1 MFVPVLR
8 IGVLPLLLL
17 INVSL
22 CAQGIRGS
30 VHTAEQVPLS
40 FTTIYIRQLETGT
53 TTNQEGRYEIKLAPG
68 QYDLVFQYL
77 GYQTAVRTVTVAD
90 SWRELDVTLPE
101 QVMQLQEVEVR
112 AGKEDPAYTIIRKA
126 IAKSKF
132 HRLQVQHYSAR
143 VYVKGAGRVKDVPFL
158 LERRMKKEG
167 VDSSTVFLSES
178 VSEVTFDQPNTV
190 TERVIS
196 IRSIG
201 EGNNTS
207 PTPFINGSFYKPTVA
222 QAISPLSP
230 RAFAYYRFRYEGSF
244 EDRGHTVNK
253 IRVIPRS
260 RGDNVFDGYI
270 FLIEDL
276 WSIHSLNLFTY
287 RQGFKIQA
295 NQIYNPIAEAVWLP
309 VTHRIEVTGKVLGF
323 DLEYKYLATV
333 ADYAIELNT
342 DLKNDF
348 EVVDEKVDQEL
359 AKALA
364 EEEKSAADTSG
375 VSPDPKA
382 FKQQQRYTRQQLKRA
397 LRDYEKELDRQEEAP
412 EVVSDFNLAVDSLAY
427 EKDSAYWATVRP
439 VPLNLRERQSYR
451 KLDSLAVAEENENPE
466 DDGTNKKRGSVGSLL
481 LGTTVDLGQKSSFQ
495 YVSPLGELRFN
506 PVEGAHFNV
515 PLTYRTELD
524 STRRLEISA
533 VPRYAFA
540 RNKLIGKGA
549 VSLRY
554 PSAGRSARVSVE
566 GGRFVSQFNEQE
578 PISSLINTFTALVQK
593 RNYVRLYE
601 KGYGR
606 LTLDQPLGPRLTL
619 TTTAEWADRRPL
631 LNQTDFSLRRREEAD
646 FAPNAPTNIEQADT
660 RFAPHQALWGAVT
673 LGAEPWQKYYV
684 RNGRKRRI
692 EYSSPHFH
700 LTYRTGLPNVLG
712 SDVDYDL
719 LEVGVRH
726 QWRPGARGRLD
737 YLLYAG
743 AFLNNQQLYFMD
755 FHHFAGNRVLVQE
768 SDPVGSFRLLDYY
781 TFSTQERYAVAHGHY
796 QFRKLL
802 LTRIFE
808 VRLLGLQENVFVNYL
823 KTSASPHY
831 TEVGYSLDNIFRFFR
846 VEAVAGFDNGQYR
859 DFGIRI
865 GISTNLG
872 NAIGF

>member
-1 MFVPVLR
+1 MPRFVF
-8 IGVLPLLLL
+8 LLLTL
-17 INVSL
+17 LANFSL
-22 CAQGIRGS
+22 YAQGVRGYVYKS
-30 VHTAEQVPLS
+30 ESEPLS

-53 TTNQEGRYEIKLAPG
+53 TTNQEGRYEIKLSPG

-77 GYQTAVRTVTVAD
+77 GYQTVVQTVTVAD
-90 SWRELDVTLPE
+90 GWQELDVTLPE
-101 QVMQLQEVEVR
+101 QVVQLQEVEVR

-196 IRSIG
+196 IRTIG

-270 FLIEDL
+270 FLLEDL
-276 WSIHSLNLFTY
+276 WSIHSLNMFTY
-287 RQGFKIQA
+287 RQGFKIQVS
-295 NQIYNPIAEAVWLP
+295 QIYSPIAETVWLP

-333 ADYAIELNT
+333 GDYAIELNT
-342 DLKNDF
+342 DLENDF

-364 EEEKSAADTSG
+364 KEEKSAADTAE
-375 VSPDPKA
+375 VSPNPKV
-382 FKQQQRYTRQQLKRA
+382 FKQQQRYTRKQLKRA
-397 LRDYEKELDRQEEAP
+397 LRDYEKELDRQEAAP
-412 EVVSDFNLAVDSLAY
+412 EVVSDFNFEVDSLAY
-427 EKDSAYWATVRP
+427 EKDSAYWAAVRP
-439 VPLNLRERQSYR
+439 VPLNVRERQSYR

-466 DDGTNKKRGSVGSLL
+466 NDGTNKKRGSVGSLL

-515 PLTYRTELD
+515 PLTYRTKLD
-524 STRRLEISA
+524 STHHLEISA

-540 RNKLIGKGA
+540 RNKLVGKGA
-549 VSLRY
+549 VSLSY
-554 PSAGRSARVSVE
+554 PSAERSGSVSLE

-601 KGYGR
+601 KDYGR
-606 LTLDQPLGPRLTL
+606 FTLDQPLSPRLTL
-619 TTTAEWADRRPL
+619 TATAEWAERRPL
-631 LNQTDFSLRRREEAD
+631 FNQTDYSLRRRETAA
-646 FAPNAPTNIEQADT
+646 FAPNAPTNLERPNT
-660 RFAPHQALWGAVT
+660 RFNPHQALGGAVT
-673 LGAEPWQKYYV
+673 LSAEPWQKYYV
-684 RNGRKRRI
+684 RNGEKRRI
-692 EYSSPHFH
+692 EHSSPFFH
-700 LTYRTGLPNVLG
+700 LTYRTGVPGVLG

-737 YLLYAG
+737 YTLSAG
-743 AFLNNQQLYFMD
+743 AFLNNAQLYFMD

-781 TFSTQERYAVAHGHY
+781 TFSTRERYGVAHLHY

-846 VEAVAGFDNGQYR
+846 VEAVASFDNGQYR

>member
-1 MFVPVLR
+1 MPRF
-8 IGVLPLLLL
+8 GFLLLTL
-17 INVSL
+17 LANFSL
-22 CAQGIRGS
+22 YAQGVRGY
-30 VHTAEQVPLS
+30 VYTAEQEPLS

-53 TTNQEGRYEIKLAPG
+53 TTNQEGRYEIKLSPG

-77 GYQTAVRTVTVAD
+77 GYQTVVRSVTVTD
-90 SWRELDVTLPE
+90 GWLDLNVTLPE
-101 QVMQLQEVEVR
+101 QVVQLREVEVR

-132 HRLQVQHYSAR
+132 HRLQVQHYTAR

-196 IRSIG
+196 IRTIG

-287 RQGFKIQA
+287 RQGFRIEA
-295 NQIYNPIAEAVWLP
+295 SQIYSPIAEAVWLP

-333 ADYAIELNT
+333 GDYAIELNT
-342 DLKNDF
+342 NLENDF

-359 AKALA
+359 AEALA
-364 EEEKSAADTSG
+364 KEESTADTSE
-375 VSPDPKA
+375 VSPDPSA
-382 FKQQQRYTRQQLKRA
+382 FKQQQRYTRKQLKQA
-397 LRDYEKELDRQEEAP
+397 LRNYEKELDKQEEAP
-412 EVVSDFNLAVDSLAY
+412 EVVADFNLEVDSLAY
-427 EKDSAYWATVRP
+427 QKDSAYWAAVRP
-439 VPLNLRERQSYR
+439 VPLNVRERQSYR
-451 KLDSLAVAEENENPE
+451 KLDSLAVAEENENP
-466 DDGTNKKRGSVGSLL
+466 DDDKTDKKRGSVGSLL

-524 STRRLEISA
+524 STHRLEISA

-549 VSLRY
+549 VSLSY
-554 PSAGRSARVSVE
+554 PSAERSGSVSLE
-566 GGRFVSQFNEQE
+566 GGQFVSQFNEQE
-578 PISSLINTFTALVQK
+578 PISSLVNTFTALVQK

-601 KGYGR
+601 KDYGR
-606 LTLDQPLGPRLTL
+606 LTLDQPLSPRLTL
-619 TTTAEWADRRPL
+619 TATAEWAERRAL
-631 LNQTDFSLRRREEAD
+631 VNQTDYSLRRRETAE
-646 FAPNAPTNIEQADT
+646 FAPNAPTNIERPDT
-660 RFAPHQALWGAVT
+660 RFATHQALWGAVT
-673 LGAEPWQKYYV
+673 LGVEPWQKYYV
-684 RNGRKRRI
+684 RNGQKRRI
-692 EYSSPHFH
+692 EHSSPFFR

-719 LEVGVRH
+719 LEVSVRH

-781 TFSTQERYAVAHGHY
+781 TFSTQERYGVAHLHY